1 MAEAGEQRL
10 RLGVIG
16 DPIAHSLSPALHG
29 FLIAKLGLSYEYR
42 AYRVAA
48 PQLKKFLAVARA
60 SDFAGLNVTI
70 PHKEQVLAHL
80 DGLSAEARRL
90 GAVNTIVRQGGQLIG
105 YNTDGLGFR
114 RALSAQGVKL
124 AGRSAVVLGA
134 GGAARAVVY
143 ALIEAGIA
151 RLTLVNRAL
160 ERAEELARQAAANT
174 SFAALSAC
182 ALADMARLHRAIAE
196 AELLV
201 NATSVGLAPAVD
213 RSPLSNIAPL
223 HPGLVVYDLVYRPPR
238 TRLLRQA
245 QARGARPLSGLGML
259 IYQGIE
265 SLCLWTGRPC
275 DELCAWAEELQAYLL
290 GYVEQLERESG

>member
-10 RLGVIG
+10 QLGVIG
-16 DPIAHSLSPALHG
+16 DPIAHSLSPVLHS

-42 AYRVAA
+42 AYRVASSELQA
-48 PQLKKFLAVARA
+48 FLQQARA

-70 PHKEQVLAHL
+70 PHKERVLAYL
-80 DGLSAEARRL
+80 DGLSADARQL

-114 RALSAQGVKL
+114 RALEAKVVKL
-124 AGRSAVVLGA
+124 AGRSAIVLGA

-143 ALIEAGIA
+143 ALIGGGIG
-151 RLTLVNRAL
+151 RLTLANRTL
-160 ERAEELARQAAANT
+160 NRAEELAWQLSANT
-174 SFAALSAC
+174 GFQAIYTC
-182 ALADMARLHRAIAE
+182 ALADMARLNRAIAE

-213 RSPLSNIAPL
+213 RSPLSDAAPL

-245 QARGARPLSGLGML
+245 QAAGARPLSGLEML

-265 SLCLWTGRPC
+265 SLCLWTGRPRG
-275 DELCAWAEELQAYLL
+275 EFYIWAEELQKYLL
-290 GYVEQLERESG
+290 SYAGKPGRE